1 MIREM
6 TLGQYYKADSVL
18 HKLDARVKLLG
29 TLLFVITLFSEK
41 LIKSWN
47 CNSISCFHNKA
58 VKSTIFYDDSR
69 CKTTVCYYLFFSD
82 Y

>member
-29 TLLFVITLFSEK
+29 TLLFVITLFFPKSLLSMLNIHVTTLYAVMK
-41 LIKSWN
+41 RVYVNIMRQYLIW
-47 CNSISCFHNKA
+47 
-58 VKSTIFYDDSR
+58 
-69 CKTTVCYYLFFSD
+69 L
-82 Y
+82 

>member
-29 TLLFVITLFSEK
+29 TEK
-41 LIKSWN
+41 FIKSWN

-69 CKTTVCYYLFFSD
+69 CKATVCYYLFFSD

>member
-29 TLLFVITLFSEK
+29 TLLFVITFFFSEK
-41 LIKSWN
+41 FIKS
-47 CNSISCFHNKA
+47 
-58 VKSTIFYDDSR
+58 
-69 CKTTVCYYLFFSD
+69 
-82 Y
+82 